1 MEHSEKIRR
10 IALFEGLAEAQLE
23 ELAGLAGLREYRD
36 GHAHFH
42 A

>member
-23 ELAGLAGLREYRD
+23 ELAGIAGLREYRD
-36 GHAHFH
+36 GQELFH